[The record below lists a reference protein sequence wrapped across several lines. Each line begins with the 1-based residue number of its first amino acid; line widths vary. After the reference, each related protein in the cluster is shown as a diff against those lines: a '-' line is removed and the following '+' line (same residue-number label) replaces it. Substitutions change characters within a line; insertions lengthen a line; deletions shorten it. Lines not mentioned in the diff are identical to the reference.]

1 MPLTKLVDDLLG
13 GNQFSGCAGMFAG
26 HQLVIN
32 ISDVRVVEALYTTRN
47 MFFDKHPH
55 VKHLTLR
62 LTGNSI
68 LFDETSER

>member
-1 MPLTKLVDDLLG
+1 
-13 GNQFSGCAGMFAG
+13 MFAG

-32 ISDVRVVEALYTTRN
+32 ISDVKVVEALYTTRN

-68 LFDETSER
+68 LFDETSEK